1 MSSMNKQ
8 RRKARLRR
16 KVSVR
21 KKLFGTAERPRVSV
35 TRSHKNIY
43 AQVINDDECTT
54 LLAANGKKTTAVEIP
69 EGVTGKC
76 AVAYT
81 VGRNVADLAKESG
94 IAKVV
99 FDRNGYEGAFEQFM
113 GLKES
118 LEAIFG
124 KPVDLITDK
133 KFRNPLFQE
142 ELDSTKELIYAA

>member
-1 MSSMNKQ
+1 MSNLNKQ

-43 AQVINDDECTT
+43 AQVINDDERKT
-54 LLAANGKKTTAVEIP
+54 LLATNGKKAASVEVP

-81 VGRNVADLAKESG
+81 VGRSIADLAKESG
-94 IAKVV
+94 IAAMV
-99 FDRNGYEGAFEQFM
+99 FDRNGYLYHGRIAALAR
-113 GLKES
+113 GLRDGGIE
-118 LEAIFG
+118 
-124 KPVDLITDK
+124 V
-133 KFRNPLFQE
+133 
-142 ELDSTKELIYAA
+142 